1 MSCYSFVWDNNS
13 TLILTCRS
21 KLVSYY
27 LSEVFFML
35 DRYSKSLNSM
45 PLRVKK
51 LIHVVNFFDS
61 DDIMSYSTTILYVEN
76 TVKNFFCGIIS
87 DEIILHPTMI
97 IMIPLKFCFSTIQLV
112 VLKTSI
118 THPLLKNSN
127 LTCTGHILQIS
138 SIGVFI

>member
-1 MSCYSFVWDNNS
+1 
-13 TLILTCRS
+13 
-21 KLVSYY
+21 
-27 LSEVFFML
+27 ML

-87 DEIILHPTMI
+87 DEITSTSYDDNNDSFKILFQYYTASGVKNIYHPSIVEEFKSNMYRAYSADK
-97 IMIPLKFCFSTIQLV
+97 LHWGVYL
-112 VLKTSI
+112 TSE
-118 THPLLKNSN
+118 KR
-127 LTCTGHILQIS
+127 
-138 SIGVFI
+138 